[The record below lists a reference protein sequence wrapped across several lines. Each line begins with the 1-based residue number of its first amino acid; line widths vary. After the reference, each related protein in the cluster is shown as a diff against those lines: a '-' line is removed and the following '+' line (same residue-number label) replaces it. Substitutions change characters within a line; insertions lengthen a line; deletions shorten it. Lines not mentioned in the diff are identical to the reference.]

1 MATSDSFCW
10 LPAAELAPQIRAGA
24 VTPTDVAEQ
33 VVARIE
39 TINPELNAFI
49 AFDRDRVLEDAA
61 TLTAAQRD
69 AQRDGDELGPL
80 HGVPYSI
87 KDLTAVAGLPLTFGL
102 EPLRDSIPGH
112 DAAVVTRLRAAGGLF
127 LGKTNT
133 IESGY
138 HCGSTDNHLFGPTH
152 NPWKHCAIA
161 GGSSGGAA
169 AAVAS
174 GLGQLAEGSDGAG
187 SIRSPSSL
195 CGVVGLKPSGG
206 RIPQTILPGRYSS
219 WVFHGPITRTVTDN
233 ALMLNVLAG
242 PDSSDPT
249 SLPASNIDYVAEL
262 DKDITGWRVAYS
274 PDLGYAEVDGE
285 VAGICRMA
293 VSAFEELGAHVT
305 EATPAWGN
313 PVDAMWNGLWVPG
326 IGSGYDLLPW
336 DEVRGRVDDN
346 LIELMHEDERLTGV
360 DIGRA
365 DVFRGAMWDTF
376 RAFMAGYEL
385 LVTPTL
391 TDAAFPITQFAPD
404 RLLGEPLRRQVLDWV
419 LTFPFNMMT
428 TPAIS
433 VPAGFTSD
441 GRPVGI
447 QITGRMHADAAVLC
461 AAANFERARPWAK
474 LRPGNDPGPAA

>member
-1 MATSDSFCW
+1 MTISDELCW
-10 LPAAELAPQIRAGA
+10 VPAAELAQRIHNGE

-39 TINPELNAFI
+39 AVNPEVNAYI
-49 AFDRDRVLEDAA
+49 NFDRDKVLEDAER
-61 TLTAAQRD
+61 LTQAQRRGD
-69 AQRDGDELGPL
+69 ALGPL

-102 EPLRDSIPGH
+102 APLKDNIPEH
-112 DAAVVTRLRAAGGLF
+112 DAAIVTRLREAGGLF

-152 NPWKHCAIA
+152 NPWKHGSIA

-169 AAVAS
+169 AAAAA
-174 GLGQLAEGSDGAG
+174 GLGQLHEGSDGAG

-195 CGVVGLKPSGG
+195 CGVVGLKPTGG
-206 RIPQTILPGRYSS
+206 RVPQTILAGRYST
-219 WVFHGPITRTVTDN
+219 WVHHGPITRTVTDN
-233 ALMLNVLAG
+233 ALMLSVLAG
-242 PDSSDPT
+242 PDTSDPT
-249 SLPASNIDYVAEL
+249 SLPADDVDYVAEL
-262 DKDITGWRVAYS
+262 NNDIRGWRVAYS
-274 PDLGYAEVDGE
+274 PDLGYAQVDSE
-285 VAGICRMA
+285 VASICRTA
-293 VSAFEELGAHVT
+293 VGAFEELGAHVT

-313 PVDAMWNGLWVPG
+313 PVDAMWNGIWVPG
-326 IGSGYDLLPW
+326 IGSGHDLADW
-336 DEVRGRVDDN
+336 DQERGHVDDK

-360 DIGRA
+360 EVGRA

-376 RAFMAGYEL
+376 AEFMTGYEL

-391 TDAAFPITQFAPD
+391 ADAAFPITQFAPD

-419 LTFPFNMMT
+419 LTFPFNMLT

-433 VPAGFTSD
+433 VPAGFTAD
-441 GRPVGI
+441 GRPVGL
-447 QITGRMHADAAVLC
+447 QITGRQRADAAVLR
-461 AAANFERARPWAK
+461 AAANFERARPWAQR
-474 LRPGNDPGPAA
+474 RP

>member
-1 MATSDSFCW
+1 MTTSDELCW
-10 LPAAELAPQIRAGA
+10 VSAAELAQRIHTSE

-39 TINPELNAFI
+39 AVNPEVNAFI
-49 AFDRDRVLEDAA
+49 HFDREKVL
-61 TLTAAQRD
+61 RD
-69 AQRDGDELGPL
+69 AEQLTEVQRRGEQLGPL

-102 EPLRDSIPGH
+102 APLKDNIPEH
-112 DAAVVTRLRAAGGLF
+112 DAAVVTRLREAGGLY

-152 NPWKHCAIA
+152 NPWKHGTIA
-161 GGSSGGAA
+161 GGSSGGASA
-169 AAVAS
+169 ASAA
-174 GLGQLAEGSDGAG
+174 GLGQLHEGSDGAG
-187 SIRSPSSL
+187 SVRSPSSL
-195 CGVVGLKPSGG
+195 CGVVGMKPSGG
-206 RIPQTILPGRYSS
+206 RIPQTILPVRYST
-219 WVFHGPITRTVTDN
+219 WVHHGPITRTVTDN
-233 ALMLNVLAG
+233 ALMLNALAG
-242 PDSSDPT
+242 PDPSDPT
-249 SLPASNIDYVAEL
+249 SLPADDVDYVAEL
-262 DKDITGWRVAYS
+262 NNDIKGWRIAYS
-274 PDLGYAEVDGE
+274 PDLGYAQVDSE
-285 VAGICRMA
+285 VAGICQTA

-313 PVDAMWNGLWVPG
+313 PVDAMWNGIWVPG
-326 IGSGYDLLPW
+326 IGSGHDLVSW
-336 DEVRGRVDDN
+336 DEQRGHVDDN
-346 LIELMHEDERLTGV
+346 LIELMHEVERLSGV
-360 DIGRA
+360 DVARA

-376 RAFMAGYEL
+376 TAFMAGYEL

-391 TDAAFPITQFAPD
+391 ADAAFPVTQFAPD

-441 GRPVGI
+441 GRPVGL
-447 QITGRMHADAAVLC
+447 QITGRQHADAAVLR
-461 AAANFERARPWAK
+461 AAANFERARPWAQH
-474 LRPGNDPGPAA
+474 RP

>member
-1 MATSDSFCW
+1 MTSSDELCW
-10 LPAAELAPQIRAGA
+10 APAAELAQRIRSGE

-33 VVARIE
+33 IVARIE
-39 TINPELNAFI
+39 AVNPEVNAFI
-49 AFDRDRVLEDAA
+49 NFDQDKVLG
-61 TLTAAQRD
+61 D
-69 AQRDGDELGPL
+69 AQRLTEAQRRGDALGLL

-102 EPLRDSIPGH
+102 APLKDNVPAH
-112 DAAVVTRLRAAGGLF
+112 DAAIVSRLNEAGGLF

-152 NPWKHCAIA
+152 NPWKHGSIA

-169 AAVAS
+169 AAAAA
-174 GLGQLAEGSDGAG
+174 GLGQLHEGSDGAG

-195 CGVVGLKPSGG
+195 CGVVGLKPTGG
-206 RIPQTILPGRYSS
+206 RIPQTILAGRYST
-219 WVFHGPITRTVTDN
+219 WVHHGPITRTVTDN

-242 PDSSDPT
+242 PDPSDPT
-249 SLPASNIDYVAEL
+249 SLPADGLDYMAEL
-262 DKDITGWRVAYS
+262 NDDIRGWRVAYS
-274 PDLGYAEVDGE
+274 PDLGYAQVDSE
-285 VAGICRMA
+285 VATICRTA
-293 VSAFEELGAHVT
+293 VGAFEELGAQVT

-313 PVDAMWNGLWVPG
+313 PVDAMWNGIWVPG
-326 IGSGYDLLPW
+326 IGSGHDLFDW
-336 DEVRGRVDDN
+336 DEARGHVDDN
-346 LIELMHEDERLTGV
+346 LIELMHEAERLTGV
-360 DIGRA
+360 DVARA

-376 RAFMAGYEL
+376 AAFMRDYDL

-391 TDAAFPITQFAPD
+391 TDAAFPVTQFAPD

-433 VPAGFTSD
+433 VPAGFTAD
-441 GRPVGI
+441 GRP
-447 QITGRMHADAAVLC
+447 ADHR
-461 AAANFERARPWAK
+461 AAASRRRRLAGGGQLRARPP
-474 LRPGNDPGPAA
+474 LGTTSPLTM